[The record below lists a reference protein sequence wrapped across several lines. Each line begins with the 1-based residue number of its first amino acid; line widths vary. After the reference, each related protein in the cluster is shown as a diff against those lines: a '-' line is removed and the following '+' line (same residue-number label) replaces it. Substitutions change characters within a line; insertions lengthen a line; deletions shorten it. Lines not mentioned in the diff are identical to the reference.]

1 MHHQGLLKTEN
12 DRRKAFNAS
21 KASNELEG
29 FYLSA
34 DDEVRFESM
43 VKGETNLAD
52 LLAEFKREDGLK

>member
-1 MHHQGLLKTEN
+1 MNLLKTED

-43 VKGETNLAD
+43 VKGETTMAN
-52 LLAEFKREDGLK
+52 LLAAFKQEDGLK

>member
-1 MHHQGLLKTEN
+1 MNLLKTED

-43 VKGETNLAD
+43 VKGELTLTE
-52 LLAEFKREDGLK
+52 LLAKLKEEDGLK